1 MKDKIK
7 NLILLKL
14 GIDITEKSRKREIVE
29 ARALFFY
36 IMKRIE
42 PKTTYTELG
51 NYCNIL
57 HCSVIYA
64 LKNYETYE
72 KYNYTL
78 SLLRHYILENYN
90 LNLQSDETL
99 KEQIIEL
106 KEKLNKNQFNYGILK
121 KINNLLIESKGTQ
134 KEEFLVAR
142 LNSFYDIN
150 SKVQIH

>member
-1 MKDKIK
+1 MPLKACDKLDTVGFPSLAHSLNELYVLLSS
-7 NLILLKL
+7 NLIICFLLIAGNPL
-14 GIDITEKSRKREIVE
+14 GLPVLI
-29 ARALFFY
+29 
-36 IMKRIE
+36 
-42 PKTTYTELG
+42 
-51 NYCNIL
+51 
-57 HCSVIYA
+57 
-64 LKNYETYE
+64 
-72 KYNYTL
+72 TL

-90 LNLQSDETL
+90 LNLQSDEAL

-142 LNSFYDIN
+142 LNSFYDVN

>member
-1 MKDKIK
+1 
-7 NLILLKL
+7 
-14 GIDITEKSRKREIVE
+14 
-29 ARALFFY
+29 
-36 IMKRIE
+36 MKRIE
-42 PKTTYTELG
+42 PRTTYTELG
-51 NYCNIL
+51 SYCNIL

-90 LNLQSDETL
+90 LNLQSDEAL

>member
-42 PKTTYTELG
+42 PRTTYTELG

-78 SLLRHYILENYN
+78 SLLRHAHSSPL
-90 LNLQSDETL
+90 
-99 KEQIIEL
+99 
-106 KEKLNKNQFNYGILK
+106 F
-121 KINNLLIESKGTQ
+121 
-134 KEEFLVAR
+134 R
-142 LNSFYDIN
+142 LHSCLP
-150 SKVQIH
+150 